1 MPDRCIDFFVLDRA
15 AMAAAVDVALVVVA
29 VVVVVDAAARVDNGV
44 GGGLPSVH
52 MMLCVCVADARKQ
65 SFH

>member
-1 MPDRCIDFFVLDRA
+1 
-15 AMAAAVDVALVVVA
+15 MAAAVDVALVVVA

-52 MMLCVCVADARKQ
+52 MMLCVCVADARQQ